1 MPYARKMYRPR
12 RSYRPRSG
20 VTRKSVQ
27 AIVNRTVQ
35 KRSETKQKFLNV
47 TIPTTMTSAA
57 PILLEFTDLGQGM
70 TQTSRIGNQ
79 IRWSGLFGKVAF
91 RTGTTK
97 TTMVR
102 FVLYIPYDSDNELTT
117 LTPMTLIDED
127 KFTILHDKTYI
138 LNAQGGQGRIMT
150 LRKSFFRGMRKGIQS
165 QFSSPDGD
173 SCERNAIKIAICTD
187 GASADTVSTEYRLR
201 GYFKDY

>member
-173 SCERNAIKIAICTD
+173 SSDRDWETPLARF
-187 GASADTVSTEYRLR
+187 GRP
-201 GYFKDY
+201 